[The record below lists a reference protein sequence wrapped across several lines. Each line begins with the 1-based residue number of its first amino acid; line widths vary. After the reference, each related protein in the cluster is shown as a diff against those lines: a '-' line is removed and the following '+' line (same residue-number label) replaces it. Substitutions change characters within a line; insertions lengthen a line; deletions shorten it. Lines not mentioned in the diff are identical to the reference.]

1 MRQII
6 TVRIIGIMKH
16 LYFVRHGLSVM
27 NKKGIFSGR
36 TETPLAPEGIDQTK
50 LAAEDIKSL
59 GIDCI
64 ITSPMERARQTA
76 DIIARE
82 IGFPANQI
90 EVHDF
95 FMERAFG
102 VLEGE
107 PYEPDMEIDD
117 IEGVE
122 RNEEI
127 LARARQG
134 VAYLQSLPHDN
145 ILVVSHGAIGR
156 AMRHILTPDV
166 PFHGS
171 ERFKN
176 AELVQLL

>member
-1 MRQII
+1 
-6 TVRIIGIMKH
+6 MKH

-27 NKKGIFSGR
+27 NKIGIFSGR
-36 TETPLAPEGIDQTK
+36 TETPLAPEGVEQAMLAGHEAKDLKID
-50 LAAEDIKSL
+50 L
-59 GIDCI
+59 I
-64 ITSPMERARQTA
+64 ITSPMERARETA
-76 DIIARE
+76 VIIATI
-82 IGFPANQI
+82 IGYPVEKI

-107 PYEPDMEIDD
+107 PYVPDMDIDD

-122 RNEEI
+122 PNADILKRAEE
-127 LARARQG
+127 G
-134 VAYLQSLPHDN
+134 VAYLQQLPYDN
-145 ILVVSHGAIGR
+145 ILIVSHGAIGR
-156 AMRHILTPDV
+156 ALRHKIHKDI

-171 ERFKN
+171 PRFKN